1 LITGFNARALA
12 QCAVAAGFRKVT
24 VVDAFGDRDLA
35 ESLHSIS
42 TARDM
47 GLPFTDEA
55 ILEACTKIPREILIC
70 GSGMEN
76 RPGLVEKLSGGSFL
90 AGNTPDVLTRVR
102 DPLLLQEI
110 CRQEGIP
117 FPRTFSLSGAG
128 DCERQEEEPLFGV
141 PGKWLRKR
149 CASGGGTGVCFFDG
163 AALPGEEVVQEYLPG
178 RPVSVSFIAHKDGVE
193 ILGMSEQLVG
203 MTEFGATGFKWCGN
217 VVPLP
222 LQPAEERNLRKTVEE
237 FVLILSRR
245 FGLRGLNGI
254 DMIQADKVYVIE
266 VNARFTASMEL
277 FDSFR
282 NGTLFERH
290 LAACSGKGLHG
301 KRRRSGFGGYRAKG
315 VVYARERCKAP
326 ETKGWIRRGWRDVPW
341 PGDFFAK
348 GKPVCT
354 VFSEASDPDQCK
366 TLLIQ
371 KAEKVYEELI
381 PMEGEDLYH
390 D

>member
-1 LITGFNARALA
+1 
-12 QCAVAAGFRKVT
+12 VT

-35 ESLHSIS
+35 ESVHSIS
-42 TARDM
+42 TGRDM

-55 ILEACTKIPREILIC
+55 ILKACTEISRDILVC

-76 RPGLVEKLSGGSFL
+76 RPGLVKKLAGECFL
-90 AGNTPDVLTRVR
+90 AGNTPDVLARVKNHF
-102 DPLLLQEI
+102 LLQKI

-117 FPRTFSLSGAG
+117 FPRTCSLSSFYT
-128 DCERQEEEPLFGV
+128 RKRKEEESLLLAK
-141 PGKWLRKR
+141 GKWLRKK

-178 RPVSVSFIAHKDGVE
+178 RPVSVSFIACKDGVE

-203 MTEFGATGFKWCGN
+203 MTEFGATDFKWCGN

-237 FVLILSRR
+237 FALILSRR

-301 KRRRSGFGGYRAKG
+301 KRPRSGFRGYRAKG

-341 PGDFFAK
+341 PGDFFEK

-381 PMEGEDLYH
+381 PMEGEDFYH